1 MMGVEEA
8 ARIMRQEGHGAVSLQ
23 YMRERERER
32 ERKSREKPVIPVIC
46 ESQHVLPSSLTTL
59 KWPSITPRKELRS
72 LQWAERLVLVICVTQ
87 KGYVGTSWWSSG

>member
-23 YMRERERER
+23 YMREREKKK
-32 ERKSREKPVIPVIC
+32 KSLEKPVIPVIC
-46 ESQHVLPSSLTTL
+46 ESQYVLPSSLTTL
-59 KWPSITPRKELRS
+59 KWPSITQSKELRS

-87 KGYVGTSWWSSG
+87 KGYVGTFWWSSG